1 MAEINTPMRAHEII
15 NQQYQEDQ
23 KLARECFVWFQK
35 EYEGFTDL
43 VEKYDLEAAAI
54 KILSEFIKAARTA
67 DPKIDP
73 KSQDFRQLISGPF
86 FDQLLRVIN
95 SKPRQQDF
103 WDDDDG
109 FVDQELDFNLGP
121 EPEDPAAAL
130 ARQKAEQEKQQAAKQ
145 VKMYQEARKK
155 AVDILDSVKAL
166 LGDRYSPV
174 ITKIQHELETAGVV
188 PDHMTSKEAAEN
200 ILIAVKHEPWFK
212 KAFGSRPDPLLAL
225 IAVKRAP
232 YVIKYL
238 DPDLR
243 TPTLWM
249 AAVRVDPD
257 NMAFVAGISPDSLK
271 QEIIDT
277 LGLRKKWQEYQEWYS
292 QKHNR
297 GLT

>member
-1 MAEINTPMRAHEII
+1 MRAHEII
-15 NQQYQEDQ
+15 NQQHQADQ
-23 KLARECFVWFQK
+23 KLARECFAWYQENIEQFK
-35 EYEGFTDL
+35 DL

-54 KILSEFIKAARTA
+54 KILLELIKAARTA
-67 DPKIDP
+67 DPQIDP
-73 KSQDFRQLISGPF
+73 KSQDYRQLILRPF
-86 FDQLLRVIN
+86 LHQIIRAIN

-103 WDDDDG
+103 WDDDEG
-109 FVDQELDFNLGP
+109 FVDQELDFNLEP

-130 ARQKAEQEKQQAAKQ
+130 ARQKAEQEKEQAAKQ

-188 PDHMTSKEAAEN
+188 PGHMTSKEAAEN
-200 ILIAVKHEPWFK
+200 ILIAIRHTPWFV

-232 YVIKYL
+232 YVIKHL

-277 LGLRKKWQEYQEWYS
+277 LGLRQKWQEYQEWYS
-292 QKHNR
+292 QKHNW

>member
-35 EYEGFTDL
+35 EYEGFKDI
-43 VEKYDLEAAAI
+43 VEKYDLQAAAI
-54 KILSEFIKAARTA
+54 KIISEFIKAARTTN
-67 DPKIDP
+67 PQIDP
-73 KSQDFRQLISGPF
+73 KSKKFMNSITGPF
-86 FDQLLRVIN
+86 FNQIIRVIN

-103 WDDDDG
+103 WDDDEG
-109 FVDQELDFNLGP
+109 FVDQELDFNLEP

-145 VKMYQEARKK
+145 LKKYQEARKE

-166 LGDRYSPV
+166 LGDRYSS
-174 ITKIQHELETAGVV
+174 IIAKIQHELETAGVV
-188 PDHMTSKEAAEN
+188 PGHMTSEEAAEN
-200 ILIAVKHEPWFK
+200 ILITSSYTPWFVT
-212 KAFGSRPDPLLAL
+212 AFGSRPDPRLAL
-225 IAVKRAP
+225 IAVKRVP
-232 YVIKYL
+232 YVITYL

-257 NMAFVAGISPDSLK
+257 NMAFVADISPDSLK

-277 LGLRKKWQEYQEWYS
+277 LGLRKKWQEYQYWYS
-292 QKHNR
+292 QKYNR